1 MLVAPW
7 VLLRLLSIL
16 SMTQGLRWWQKLL
29 PWVLV
34 STTLCFG
41 IKMWEGIRYIVEL
54 ISPRGT
60 PHLLA
65 AGTYLSPHRGHAFYS
80 RALLWI
86 IDALLCPIGVIS
98 RYHDALMRLAVCAK
112 CRAFAFP
119 LWTTQGH
126 SSSTHHPYTQHPHI
140 IHTSSTHGHTQGTQ
154 AQVTPSAPIYAPQE
168 HTQYTLYYL
177 LGPFLHV
184 LSKNLC
190 ASSLVFMRAPR
201 LSVNYFHFYSK
212 KACM

>member
-119 LWTTQGH
+119 LWTTLRDNTGTLIIH
-126 SSSTHHPYTQHPHI
+126 SSSIHSASTHHPHI
-140 IHTSSTHGHTQGTQ
+140 IHTWTHSRDTSTGHSKCTYICT
-154 AQVTPSAPIYAPQE
+154 TRTHTIYS
-168 HTQYTLYYL
+168 L
-177 LGPFLHV
+177 LPVRPVF
-184 LSKNLC
+184 
-190 ASSLVFMRAPR
+190 ARSL
-201 LSVNYFHFYSK
+201 K
-212 KACM
+212 KSLRF